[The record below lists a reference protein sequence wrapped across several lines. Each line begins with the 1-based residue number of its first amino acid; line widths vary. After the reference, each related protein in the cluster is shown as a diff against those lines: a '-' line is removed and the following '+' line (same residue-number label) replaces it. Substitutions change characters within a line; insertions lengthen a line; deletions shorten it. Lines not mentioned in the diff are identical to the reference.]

1 VSAAWQVFLKECRE
15 SLRDRR
21 VLLSVLILG
30 PGIGPLL
37 FTVLMKVTVERQL
50 EQAEEPLPVAVV
62 GAELAPNLV
71 TALQRLGMQV
81 LRADSDLEHAVR
93 EQQIELGLRIS
104 ESYATEWNA
113 GRPAQVE
120 IVYDSSRRDTNA
132 QLQRLHAMLETYAR
146 SVGSM
151 RLTVRGLAP
160 VLTEPLVLAERDQA
174 TAQSRGA
181 LLFGMLPFF
190 LILSAFI
197 GGMWLAV
204 DSTAG
209 ERERQS
215 LEPLLINPVE
225 RDRILLGKALASA
238 AFSFT
243 SFTLGLAAFALASR
257 FLPMAQLGLSLDLGP
272 AVVASIFPVMVPLLL
287 LIVAVQI
294 LAAVS
299 ARSVREAQT
308 MLGLLQ
314 LLPSIPSVV
323 LSVLPIKAQ
332 LWMFAVPLLSQQ
344 IAVTQ
349 LLRGESVGRLPLG
362 LSIATTL
369 LVATAAL
376 WAAKSSYESERL
388 AIGG

>member
-1 VSAAWQVFLKECRE
+1 MSAAWQVFLKECRE
-15 SLRDRR
+15 GLRDRR
-21 VLLSVLILG
+21 VLLSVLVLG

-37 FTVLMKVTVERQL
+37 FTVLLHVTVARQL

-71 TALQRLGMQV
+71 ASLERLGMQV
-81 LRADSDLEHAVR
+81 VPARSDLEQGVR
-93 EQQIELGLRIS
+93 EQQFELGLRIS

-120 IVYDSSRRDTNA
+120 VVFDSSRRDTDT
-132 QLQRLHAMLETYAR
+132 QLQRLHTMLEAYAR

-151 RLTVRGLAP
+151 RLIVRGLAP
-160 VLTEPLVLAERDQA
+160 TLTAPLVVAERDQA

-215 LEPLLINPVE
+215 LEPLLINPVA

-238 AFSFT
+238 AFSFA
-243 SFTLGLAAFALASR
+243 SFALGLGAFAVASR
-257 FLPMAQLGLSLDLGP
+257 FLPLTKLGLSLDLSP
-272 AVVASIFPVMVPLLL
+272 ALVANILPVMVPLLL

-294 LAAVS
+294 LAA
-299 ARSVREAQT
+299 AFAKSVREAQT
-308 MLGLLQ
+308 IVGLLQ

-349 LLRGESVGRLPLG
+349 LLRGEAVGPLSLG

-369 LVATAAL
+369 LVTMATL